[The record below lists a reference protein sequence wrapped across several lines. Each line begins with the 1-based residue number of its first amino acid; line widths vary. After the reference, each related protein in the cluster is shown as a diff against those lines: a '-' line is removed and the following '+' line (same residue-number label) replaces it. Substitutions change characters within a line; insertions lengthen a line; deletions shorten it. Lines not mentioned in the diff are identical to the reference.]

1 MSLKSSLV
9 DKTHLSETDKI
20 LLKLNTI
27 ISNLKVNNGSK
38 YSFPIFLNINSN
50 KL

>member
-9 DKTHLSETDKI
+9 AKSHLSETDKI

-27 ISNLKVNNGSK
+27 ISSLNIPTGSK
-38 YSFPIFLNINSN
+38 YNNNTHSN
-50 KL
+50 YP